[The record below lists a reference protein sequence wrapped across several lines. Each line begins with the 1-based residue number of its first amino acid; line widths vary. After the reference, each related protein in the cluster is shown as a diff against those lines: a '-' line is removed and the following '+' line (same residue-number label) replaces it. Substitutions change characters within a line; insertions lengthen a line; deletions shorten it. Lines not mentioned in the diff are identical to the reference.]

1 MPVLIPLE
9 ETNLGF
15 HPSLSRHDRDQA
27 ACLCSYNLYML
38 DECTTMLVIFST
50 YITVH
55 CPYNVNVQRWLNDS
69 LFTAFSCRIAIAD
82 PLAPICRPVGL
93 QLPPHGAASAACGKL
108 MERL

>member
-1 MPVLIPLE
+1 
-9 ETNLGF
+9 
-15 HPSLSRHDRDQA
+15 
-27 ACLCSYNLYML
+27 ML

-93 QLPPHGAASAACGKL
+93 QLPPHGAALAACGKL